1 MAQSHTPRIGKL
13 TEVMRVSGAPVYV
26 HWSLLVIGALI
37 LLGAYEKPA
46 ETLTAWACFFGVL
59 LIHESGHLFAA
70 RGLGYYVNSIVLY
83 PFWGC
88 TNFQAPRSR
97 FDHAVIAWG
106 GVAAQAIVAVPA
118 IAWLKF
124 FGYTRFD
131 PLNVALGILGY
142 YSIFVA
148 AFNLIPVAPLDG
160 AVAWRLIPA
169 LLKRPPQPIQRR
181 DAYRKF

>member
-1 MAQSHTPRIGKL
+1 MNAAHTRRLGKR
-13 TEVMRVSGAPVYV
+13 TEVMQISGVPVYV
-26 HWSLLVIGALI
+26 HWSVLVIGALI

-46 ETLTAWACFFGVL
+46 ETLTLWACYFGVL

-70 RGLGYYVNSIVLY
+70 RGMGYRVHSIVLY

-88 TNFQAPRSR
+88 TYFQIPNSR

-106 GVAAQAIVAVPA
+106 GVAAQAIVAMPA
-118 IAWLKF
+118 IAWLTYV
-124 FGYTRFD
+124 GYTRFD
-131 PLNVALGILGY
+131 PLNIALGMLGY

-148 AFNLIPVAPLDG
+148 AFNLIPVPPLDG

-169 LLKRPPQPIQRR
+169 LFKRHAALANRHNQ
-181 DAYRKF
+181 YRKF